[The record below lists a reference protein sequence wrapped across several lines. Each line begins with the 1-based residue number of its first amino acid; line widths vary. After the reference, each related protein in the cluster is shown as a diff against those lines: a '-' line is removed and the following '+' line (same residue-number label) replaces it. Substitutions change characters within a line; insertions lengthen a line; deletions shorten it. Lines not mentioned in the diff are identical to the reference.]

1 MKCNILHSDT
11 EKKREQK
18 SLPLTAK
25 YLQKFWLKT
34 NRETTTTNNEK
45 SKLEQQTNKQ
55 TTSQTRNLTITS
67 SRECVCLGQQIG
79 PGFAEILP
87 PKFHPCTGLN
97 GT

>member
-1 MKCNILHSDT
+1 MKCNTLHSDT

-45 SKLEQQTNKQ
+45 KQ
-55 TTSQTRNLTITS
+55 T
-67 SRECVCLGQQIG
+67 
-79 PGFAEILP
+79 
-87 PKFHPCTGLN
+87 
-97 GT
+97 